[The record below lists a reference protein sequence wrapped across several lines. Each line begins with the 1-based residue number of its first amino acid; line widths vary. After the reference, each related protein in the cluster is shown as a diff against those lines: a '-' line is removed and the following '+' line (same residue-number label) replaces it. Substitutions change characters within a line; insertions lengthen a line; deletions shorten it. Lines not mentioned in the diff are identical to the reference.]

1 MPFKKFAFNAY
12 LGAFIWTGSFIS
24 LGKVLGPQW
33 ESFHGSIK
41 RYLMLGGLIAAVVLL
56 AYYFYKNH
64 RTRIIDF
71 ILRLLKNAVKT
82 YNSLGRIRIMVLGAA
97 VSFLGLVVL
106 MVILAE
112 DYLAN
117 EFTRFDT
124 VTRYLTESIFT
135 GNWAGAAKFF
145 MDITSG
151 TALICMVILTS
162 IWILVR
168 GRNKFLE
175 IRFLLISLFDGQLLQ
190 EGLGFALHRLG
201 PFALNFLENVKNT
214 FPSEQTY
221 MAIVGYGFAAYMVLR
236 HHEQSWLRPLALMSL
251 LMICFFTGLS
261 EIRLQTQLP
270 SDVIAGYLSGGVWL
284 SLNIVLLEIFRVLPQ
299 VQNTKNT
306 EEGNLL

>member
-1 MPFKKFAFNAY
+1 
-12 LGAFIWTGSFIS
+12 
-24 LGKVLGPQW
+24 
-33 ESFHGSIK
+33 
-41 RYLMLGGLIAAVVLL
+41 MLGGLIAAVVLL
-56 AYYFYKNH
+56 AYYLYKNH
-64 RTRIIDF
+64 RTRMINF
-71 ILRLLKNAVKT
+71 ILLLLKNAVKT
-82 YNSLGRIRIMVLGAA
+82 YNSLGRIRLMVSGAA

-106 MVILAE
+106 VAVLAG

-124 VTRYLTESIFT
+124 VTSYLTESILT
-135 GNWAGAAKFF
+135 GNWVEAAKFF
-145 MDITSG
+145 MNITSA
-151 TALICMVILTS
+151 TALICLAILTS

-175 IRFLLISLFDGQLLQ
+175 IRFLLISLFGGQLLQ
-190 EGLGFALHRLG
+190 EGLGFVFHRLG
-201 PFALNFLENVKNT
+201 TLALNFLENVKNT

-221 MAIVGYGFAAYMVLR
+221 MAVVSYGFAAYMVLR
-236 HHEQSWLRPLALMSL
+236 HNGQSWLRPLVLVTP

-270 SDVIAGYLSGGVWL
+270 SDVIAGYIFGGVWL

-306 EEGNLL
+306 EEGH